1 MSIPVHGG
9 AVNTLLSPRAAAWVR
24 DAAVQALSWLIPVD
38 CAGCGQPDSP
48 LCGQCERAV
57 RSGGVRHRTLA
68 GLAVV
73 SAMDYAGPVVGVM
86 RSLKAE
92 GRTGLA
98 RPFGA
103 ALRGAMERTDI
114 VPGGLVPAIA
124 AAAVIPVAIPSS
136 SAAFRRRGYSVVEL
150 IARRAGLHCLPALRS
165 VGSGVDQRALGRA
178 ARERNTQG
186 MFTVRSVPL
195 RPVVLIDDVVTTG
208 ATLRAATDALRAAGA
223 TVIGAVT
230 VASTPLLWSRDTQ
243 G

>member
-98 RPFGA
+98 RPLGG
-103 ALRGAMERTDI
+103 ALRGAMEGTDT
-114 VPGGLVPAIA
+114 VVGALVPAIA
-124 AAAVIPVAIPSS
+124 AGAVIPVAIPSS
-136 SAAFRRRGYSVVEL
+136 SAALRRRGYGVVEL
-150 IARRAGLHCLPALRS
+150 IVWEAGLHCLPALRS

-186 MFTVRSVPL
+186 MFAVRSVPL